1 MTICNETSKLLGNEK
16 YRQISEDILKYH
28 NLFYGG
34 GNMTNSNKSYST
46 LSTGNEVLDEMLNGG
61 YKIGTLT
68 EISGPTDTGKT
79 LLALKA
85 IKELQTR
92 DNNKLTVYIDASR
105 SFKLEYT
112 EEHELD
118 TDGIILIQPES
129 IEKLVVMLSEVV
141 KPCIE
146 DIGLIV
152 IDSLA
157 DLTTNKEQESNLIAN
172 TDRHRSIVIKALL
185 TRIANLVRNSET
197 CAIILNQDRTNFE
210 DEIASTVS
218 SSERWIKMTCDA
230 RLRLSLDEEGDPCVE
245 VSFKNKLTK

>member
-1 MTICNETSKLLGNEK
+1 MTLCNATSSLLGRERYN
-16 YRQISEDILKYH
+16 QINEDILKYQD
-28 NLFYGG
+28 LFFG
-34 GNMTNSNKSYST
+34 GNVMKDNTYNPT
-46 LSTGNEVLDEMLNGG
+46 LSTGNEVLDELLNGG
-61 YKIGTLT
+61 YAIGKLT

-85 IKELQTR
+85 IKELQNL
-92 DNNKLTVYIDASR
+92 DNNKLTIYIDASR
-105 SFKLEYT
+105 TFKLEYT

-118 TDGIILIQPES
+118 KDGIVLIQPES
-129 IEKLVVMLSEVV
+129 IEKLVIMLSEIV
-141 KPCIE
+141 KPCI
-146 DIGLIV
+146 DDVGLII

-157 DLTTNKEQESNLIAN
+157 DLSTNKEQECGLKTN

-210 DEIASTVS
+210 DETMSTVS
-218 SSERWIKMTCDA
+218 SSERWIKMTCDT
-230 RLRLSLDEEGDPCVE
+230 RLRLSLDEDGDPCVE